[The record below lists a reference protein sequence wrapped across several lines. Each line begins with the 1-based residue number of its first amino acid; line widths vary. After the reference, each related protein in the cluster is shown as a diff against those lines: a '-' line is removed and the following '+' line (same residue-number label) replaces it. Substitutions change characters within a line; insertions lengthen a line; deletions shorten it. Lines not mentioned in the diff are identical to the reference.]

1 MTNQDFVRS
10 LGTKWTF
17 DFPSHVRLART
28 PDSGPSDASAPHS
41 QSRGCSAA
49 VLTALGPV
57 AEQDAITELLAA
69 VGLSGA
75 TVEGIDGRN
84 TDGRPGDAGFAAA
97 KAKKM
102 QTVLLS
108 LGAWPEGI
116 KEMTVQNLL
125 DGGDEGVK
133 KLVVAVVD
141 ECAAPRFE
149 LSGVADEPR
158 AR

>member
-1 MTNQDFVRS
+1 MVMKKGYLINEV
-10 LGTKWTF
+10 F
-17 DFPSHVRLART
+17 DELK
-28 PDSGPSDASAPHS
+28 
-41 QSRGCSAA
+41 
-49 VLTALGPV
+49 
-57 AEQDAITELLAA
+57 ELLD
-69 VGLSGA
+69 